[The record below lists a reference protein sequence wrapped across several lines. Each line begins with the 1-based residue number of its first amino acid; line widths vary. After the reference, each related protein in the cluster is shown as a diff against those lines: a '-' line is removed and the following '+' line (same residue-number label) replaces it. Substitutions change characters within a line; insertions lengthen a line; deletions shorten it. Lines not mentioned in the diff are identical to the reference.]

1 MLSVTVEELLPLLN
15 MLYTDNLYVFF
26 FLLPDGLLKLHGV
39 YVTKIHTLPLLP
51 KVKIQIAPNYPQY

>member
-15 MLYTDNLYVFF
+15 MLYYKKYVLF